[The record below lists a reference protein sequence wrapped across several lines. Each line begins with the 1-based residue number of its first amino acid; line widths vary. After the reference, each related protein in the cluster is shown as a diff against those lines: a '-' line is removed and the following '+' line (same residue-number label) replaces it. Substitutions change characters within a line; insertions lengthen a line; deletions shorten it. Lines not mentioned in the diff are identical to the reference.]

1 MLVVA
6 AGMYLYS
13 RSIPVAFISTY
24 IVSWFIPASNLY
36 PISMEFSNALGILE
50 FIYLFCFIRINQKK
64 SYWYSVSLKYI
75 IPIILVLTL
84 VAVFSTQIPMINQ
97 LKGVVAFLLYLFNVI
112 IVACCIKS
120 SREFKKV
127 VHLLLLVIVISSIY
141 GIYTYIEGFNP
152 FAELVL
158 LYNSDLAETGLGA
171 NYIEDARGLL
181 KGRVSA
187 FTVHPLLFGGIMAI
201 CLFVVMQYIQYLSK
215 YKKRLLGPIL
225 IVICLTMVFL
235 SGSRSILIG
244 TIIGLYYYFYSNSP
258 RIALSAGFLFLVFL
272 FGVGITIEDD
282 FIRSTLFFWEESQ
295 EVSGSSGSMR
305 MMQFEAAFDVIDD
318 DISSFLFGLGRGWA
332 GQYGEKYGC
341 VPPFYGFESIFLSS
355 LVNMGVFGTCLY
367 IYAIFYPLY
376 KITKQNVQ
384 SFKDRSLVY
393 SLLICGFLI
402 FTLTGDVYG
411 MKLYIVLT
419 FFMIKWCESS
429 MPLSRDLS
437 PRKRIAW

>member
-1 MLVVA
+1 MLEYYYTLLMLVVA

-24 IVSWFIPASNLY
+24 IVSWFIPASKLY

-127 VHLLLLVIVISSIY
+127 IHLLLLVIVISSIY

-171 NYIEDARGLL
+171 NYIGDARGLL

-201 CLFVVMQYIQYLSK
+201 CLFVIMQYIQYLSK

-235 SGSRSILIG
+235 SGSRSILLG

-258 RIALSAGFLFLVFL
+258 RIALSAGFLFFYLVL
-272 FGVGITIEDD
+272 E
-282 FIRSTLFFWEESQ
+282 
-295 EVSGSSGSMR
+295 
-305 MMQFEAAFDVIDD
+305 
-318 DISSFLFGLGRGWA
+318 
-332 GQYGEKYGC
+332 
-341 VPPFYGFESIFLSS
+341 
-355 LVNMGVFGTCLY
+355 
-367 IYAIFYPLY
+367 
-376 KITKQNVQ
+376 
-384 SFKDRSLVY
+384 
-393 SLLICGFLI
+393 
-402 FTLTGDVYG
+402 
-411 MKLYIVLT
+411 
-419 FFMIKWCESS
+419 
-429 MPLSRDLS
+429 
-437 PRKRIAW
+437 